1 MRSSRGECMSLR
13 GGVSEEDTCVV
24 ALLEAKSG
32 AGETALWRLEE
43 AFAEMAGKVAAA
55 TRTAFGLREC
65 EVGMAGA
72 WDVAGVFGA
81 AEAGG
86 VPACV
91 WRGVRGGGRGSGR
104 E

>member
-1 MRSSRGECMSLR
+1 MSLR
-13 GGVSEEDTCVV
+13 GEVSEEDTCVV

-72 WDVAGVFGA
+72 WDIAGIFGA